1 MASKPGLLRNL
12 QIGFGLSLLILV
24 ITSVASYSSIRN
36 LLRSSRLVD
45 RTDSVINELNVAL
58 STVKDAETGQ
68 RGYLLSN
75 DTAFLRPYWGSRE
88 RALLMLD
95 RVQSMTVD
103 NPLQQENCK
112 ELREL
117 ISNRLTIVQDAIEEK
132 RKTGGFSQA
141 SLEKGREYMDEIRNI
156 VQRMQDEEHRL
167 LVGRTETVNTYTNYT
182 PVLII
187 TAAIFSIL
195 ITLFFYRRVHR
206 DFLERQELFSE
217 LQQNDA
223 DTARRI
229 RFIGDIA
236 DRISEGHYQTR
247 VSDEQKD
254 ALGALSLSLNKM
266 AASLEYAFGQLSDKE
281 WIMTGVAGLAETMV
295 GETVMTDLA
304 THVIAF
310 VAEYT
315 HSEVGAFYIRDRVGG
330 ALQLVGSYALGEG
343 GRKTFRSGQGMVGQ
357 AAAEGRRIHYTELHP
372 VDFVVSFGSGDIR
385 PRSVIAFPFF
395 HEKRVC
401 GVIELGTTRDFS
413 QRDLEFFDNISGAV
427 GTAVSNIESRH
438 RLQEL
443 LVETQAQAEELQTQ
457 HSELESLNLELEA
470 QAEKLQVSEEDLKV
484 QQEQL
489 LQTNQELEER
499 SRTLEE
505 KNELVLIRNLEIQK
519 KAEELALTSKYK
531 TEFLANVSHELRTP
545 LNSILLLSR
554 LLVENPGEN
563 LTEEQTE
570 YARVIQNSGQGLLQ
584 LIDEILDLSRIES
597 GRLHLEYTIVSI
609 QEMLDDMR
617 MLFGPIAKDK
627 NLDLHI
633 LMEEGTPRQLETDK
647 MRLEQIIK
655 NLLANAFKFT
665 PKGSVTLQVRP
676 SAKQHFLEFVV
687 RDTGIGIPKDRQEL
701 IFEAFQQADGSTRRK
716 YGGTGLGLSISRELS
731 RLLGGKIS
739 LTSRPEEGSEFIVTL
754 PEFKIETAIEPVPT
768 GPAPDAPA
776 AAPSSDPVYTLDG
789 APSDIPDDRRDLK
802 PGDRVLLIVEDDTF
816 FAQSLLDFG
825 RKKGYKGIVAVSGDM
840 ATGLAR
846 QYRPMGILLDIQL
859 PVKNGWEVMDELK
872 KDPVTRAIPVH
883 IISSFEVKNE
893 SLLKGAANFMSK
905 PVALEDM
912 ENVFGKIESL
922 LSHSGRKVIIV
933 EDNLRHAQALA
944 YFLGTHGL
952 RMEIAPTIVR
962 SSGILQKEEV
972 HGVILSRETGKEESD
987 TLEMIRKSQDFENI
1001 PIIVVTGTNISRAEE
1016 ARLRQFADSI
1026 VMKTAHSYQRVL
1038 DEVSLFLHVVDETN
1052 GRENKN
1058 ALSKLGALDEVLK
1071 GKSVLV
1077 ADDDVRNIFS
1087 LTKALER
1094 HKMRV
1099 LSAMDGREALDVIQ
1113 IEQVDIVLMDM
1124 MMPEMDGFEAIKR
1137 IRRIPR
1143 QKHLPIIAVTAK
1155 TMAGDREHCIQS
1167 GASDYI
1173 SKPVDIDQLL
1183 SLLRIWL
1190 YEK

>member
-182 PVLII
+182 SVLII

-357 AAAEGRRIHYTELHP
+357 AA
-372 VDFVVSFGSGDIR
+372 
-385 PRSVIAFPFF
+385 
-395 HEKRVC
+395 
-401 GVIELGTTRDFS
+401 
-413 QRDLEFFDNISGAV
+413 
-427 GTAVSNIESRH
+427 
-438 RLQEL
+438 
-443 LVETQAQAEELQTQ
+443 
-457 HSELESLNLELEA
+457 
-470 QAEKLQVSEEDLKV
+470 
-484 QQEQL
+484 
-489 LQTNQELEER
+489 
-499 SRTLEE
+499 
-505 KNELVLIRNLEIQK
+505 
-519 KAEELALTSKYK
+519 
-531 TEFLANVSHELRTP
+531 
-545 LNSILLLSR
+545 
-554 LLVENPGEN
+554 
-563 LTEEQTE
+563 
-570 YARVIQNSGQGLLQ
+570 
-584 LIDEILDLSRIES
+584 
-597 GRLHLEYTIVSI
+597 
-609 QEMLDDMR
+609 
-617 MLFGPIAKDK
+617 
-627 NLDLHI
+627 
-633 LMEEGTPRQLETDK
+633 
-647 MRLEQIIK
+647 
-655 NLLANAFKFT
+655 
-665 PKGSVTLQVRP
+665 
-676 SAKQHFLEFVV
+676 
-687 RDTGIGIPKDRQEL
+687 
-701 IFEAFQQADGSTRRK
+701 
-716 YGGTGLGLSISRELS
+716 
-731 RLLGGKIS
+731 
-739 LTSRPEEGSEFIVTL
+739 
-754 PEFKIETAIEPVPT
+754 
-768 GPAPDAPA
+768 
-776 AAPSSDPVYTLDG
+776 
-789 APSDIPDDRRDLK
+789 
-802 PGDRVLLIVEDDTF
+802 
-816 FAQSLLDFG
+816 
-825 RKKGYKGIVAVSGDM
+825 
-840 ATGLAR
+840 
-846 QYRPMGILLDIQL
+846 
-859 PVKNGWEVMDELK
+859 
-872 KDPVTRAIPVH
+872 
-883 IISSFEVKNE
+883 
-893 SLLKGAANFMSK
+893 
-905 PVALEDM
+905 
-912 ENVFGKIESL
+912 
-922 LSHSGRKVIIV
+922 
-933 EDNLRHAQALA
+933 
-944 YFLGTHGL
+944 
-952 RMEIAPTIVR
+952 
-962 SSGILQKEEV
+962 
-972 HGVILSRETGKEESD
+972 
-987 TLEMIRKSQDFENI
+987 
-1001 PIIVVTGTNISRAEE
+1001 
-1016 ARLRQFADSI
+1016 
-1026 VMKTAHSYQRVL
+1026 
-1038 DEVSLFLHVVDETN
+1038 
-1052 GRENKN
+1052 
-1058 ALSKLGALDEVLK
+1058 
-1071 GKSVLV
+1071 
-1077 ADDDVRNIFS
+1077 
-1087 LTKALER
+1087 
-1094 HKMRV
+1094 
-1099 LSAMDGREALDVIQ
+1099 
-1113 IEQVDIVLMDM
+1113 
-1124 MMPEMDGFEAIKR
+1124 
-1137 IRRIPR
+1137 
-1143 QKHLPIIAVTAK
+1143 
-1155 TMAGDREHCIQS
+1155 
-1167 GASDYI
+1167 
-1173 SKPVDIDQLL
+1173 
-1183 SLLRIWL
+1183 
-1190 YEK
+1190 